1 MNFRMLELEQTTL
14 YGVSKPFDGQGYKT
28 REELRH
34 IMWADDCD
42 DVPGRICEGHWNQPS
57 NHAYDGIWYGIW
69 KNGNY
74 MIARPETSVQKNTLE
89 KANYSGWGLCSLSNR
104 TRRACLGEFQ
114 SLRN

>member
-74 MIARPETSVQKNTLE
+74 MIARPETSGKKIRSKSKLFRL
-89 KANYSGWGLCSLSNR
+89 GLMQPFKQNPEGLPGRSS
-104 TRRACLGEFQ
+104 Q

>member
-34 IMWADDCD
+34 IMWAGDCD

-57 NHAYDGIWYGIW
+57 NHAYDGIWYRALEKW
-69 KNGNY
+69 ELYDCSAQKQ
-74 MIARPETSVQKNTLE
+74 AVQKNTLE
-89 KANYSGWGLCSLSNR
+89 KQIIPAGAYAAFQTEPGG
-104 TRRACLGEFQ
+104 ACLGGVPKA
-114 SLRN
+114 